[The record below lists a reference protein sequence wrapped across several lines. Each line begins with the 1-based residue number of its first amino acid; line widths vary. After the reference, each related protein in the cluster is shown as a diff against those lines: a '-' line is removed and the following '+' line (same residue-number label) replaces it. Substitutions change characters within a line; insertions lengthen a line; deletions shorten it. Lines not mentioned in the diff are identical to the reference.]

1 MEGRRFTRQDD
12 EVEWF
17 ILYETTSM
25 DVLQSNNYLER
36 PDKPT
41 PLTIDT
47 VKNSYNITRG
57 LTKLHYSKSMGEG
70 GKILVAGFQFDANNR
85 IIDELIDLLIL
96 SMISG
101 LVKLPSS

>member
-1 MEGRRFTRQDD
+1 MEGRRFTRQDV

-17 ILYETTSM
+17 ILYETTFM

-47 VKNSYNITRG
+47 VKNSYNVTRS
-57 LTKLHYSKSMGEG
+57 LTKLHFLSKSMGEG
-70 GKILVAGFQFDANNR
+70 GKILVARFQFDANNQ
-85 IIDELIDLLIL
+85 IIDELIDLLKL
-96 SMISG
+96 S
-101 LVKLPSS
+101 

>member
-1 MEGRRFTRQDD
+1 MEGRRFTRQDA

-47 VKNSYNITRG
+47 VKNSYNVTRG

-70 GKILVAGFQFDANNR
+70 VKILVGGFQFDANNQ
-85 IIDELIDLLIL
+85 IIDELIDLLSYL
-96 SMISG
+96 NNF
-101 LVKLPSS
+101 